1 MILSMQICRK
11 HRLAPTAAP
20 SLREFVPVLV
30 RKILIG
36 NKKRNRHLADS
47 LLVDLVETKG
57 IEPSTSRMRTERSPS

>member
-1 MILSMQICRK
+1 M
-11 HRLAPTAAP
+11 
-20 SLREFVPVLV
+20 PVLV